1 MWHKSGL
8 STSCDGTDSIFDPP
22 CSYYLGMT
30 EFSELTCDDVHV
42 ISFLNKVE
50 GEAVALNCSA
60 STETNIENKLIEA
73 LCNDFLLS
81 GRVAPSD
88 VSAKIEVGSSV
99 FILCAWWSYQ
109 GFFCAPD
116 YPGSFRGRQRFRRR
130 VSWSHQIQRIR
141 FDLFPSYDCSQR
153 RVSLLVLLLHCVS
166 CLTLQL
172 TLLSTVK
179 LRPYSRSK
187 M

>member
-1 MWHKSGL
+1 MA
-8 STSCDGTDSIFDPP
+8 CPP
-22 CSYYLGMT
+22 PAMALIQFLIHRAHIILGMT

-99 FILCAWWSYQ
+99 FILCA
-109 GFFCAPD
+109 
-116 YPGSFRGRQRFRRR
+116 
-130 VSWSHQIQRIR
+130 
-141 FDLFPSYDCSQR
+141 
-153 RVSLLVLLLHCVS
+153 
-166 CLTLQL
+166 
-172 TLLSTVK
+172 
-179 LRPYSRSK
+179 
-187 M
+187 